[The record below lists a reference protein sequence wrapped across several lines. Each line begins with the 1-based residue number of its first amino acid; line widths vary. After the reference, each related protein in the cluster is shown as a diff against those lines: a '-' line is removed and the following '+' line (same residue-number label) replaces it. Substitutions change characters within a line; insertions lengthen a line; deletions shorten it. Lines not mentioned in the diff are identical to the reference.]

1 MYIIGVFFV
10 FRGVYTSGDNQDAPS
25 PLDTQAGDTQE
36 DPTPADDDTQKG
48 IQKTVDKM
56 IEIDTTVDKIQK
68 VVAQMIIDKDIH
80 KKADDQMAN
89 CLQDKSSESSD
100 GKFDVSETQIDE
112 AKKMLKD
119 FGKTLPEG
127 TILYKMA
134 KTERKEF
141 RKKFA
146 GVFGIVLD
154 EDKEDNA
161 SGKNKEDQGHSA
173 GFMTKVKEDK
183 EDNVSGA
190 NKNNKEDSVPSTS
203 GETVHSS
210 TSDNA
215 FLAQVK
221 MWAEESDAKAS
232 GCQVIDAEDC
242 QVGVADYGDEVEDSQ
257 FMD

>member
-1 MYIIGVFFV
+1 
-10 FRGVYTSGDNQDAPS
+10 
-25 PLDTQAGDTQE
+25 
-36 DPTPADDDTQKG
+36 
-48 IQKTVDKM
+48 M

-68 VVAQMIIDKDIH
+68 AVDNLMIIDKDIH

-242 QVGVADYGDEVEDSQ
+242 QVGVVANASGCQVIDAEDCQVGVADYGDEVEDSQ

>member
-1 MYIIGVFFV
+1 
-10 FRGVYTSGDNQDAPS
+10 
-25 PLDTQAGDTQE
+25 
-36 DPTPADDDTQKG
+36 
-48 IQKTVDKM
+48 M

-68 VVAQMIIDKDIH
+68 AVDNLMIIDKDIH

-173 GFMTKVKEDK
+173 GFVTKVKEDK

-215 FLAQVK
+215 FLAHWHK
-221 MWAEESDAKAS
+221 MWAEESDAKASGCQVIDAEDCQVGVVANAS